1 MKILKEELGGSLVK
15 LIYTGLVSRTDISST
30 FLNTFIFKIS
40 KIFIYKYLK
49 NNYIYNI
56 NLFFYFIFYKL

>member
-15 LIYTGLVSRTDISST
+15 LIYII